1 VHPIESFDRWLSIL
15 CISLALAS
23 VARKLARIV
32 VLTRPRGGFSG
43 VQRDRAFG
51 QRSALEMALRWGGS
65 VTAHL
70 VARVHQALPPT
81 TAWTERRAAAQL
93 RLLAWAGCPLGMS
106 VHEAWFL
113 WGVFTLLGAL
123 TGSLLGH
130 WLDAWLWFSPCLCL
144 GALVLP
150 LRLRAL
156 VAERLF
162 QLKHEFP
169 AVIDLTALAMNAGSD
184 LPAALG
190 KIAARKSGVVAD
202 ELKQFLTALDLGI
215 TRQSALLALESRCPV
230 DEVRDVVRAILL
242 AEKKGS
248 SVVEA
253 LVQQAR
259 TSRQRR
265 SVRAEESAAKA
276 GVLLILPMMLL
287 VGCVLILLVGP
298 LVCKAQL
305 F

>member
-1 VHPIESFDRWLSIL
+1 MHPLEFFDRWLGMLGS
-15 CISLALAS
+15 SWALAS
-23 VARKLARIV
+23 LVQQLAQIP
-32 VLTRPRGGFSG
+32 VLARPRGGFPG
-43 VQRDRAFG
+43 VQRERAFA
-51 QRSALEMALRWGGS
+51 QRSRAELALRWGGS
-65 VTAHL
+65 VMAHL
-70 VARVHQALPPT
+70 LQRVNHVFPRVA
-81 TAWTERRAAAQL
+81 AWTERQSVAQL
-93 RLLAWAGCPLGMS
+93 RVLAWAGCPLGMS

-113 WGVFTLLGAL
+113 WAVFTLLGVMVGL
-123 TGSLLGH
+123 FLGH
-130 WLDAWLWFSPCLCL
+130 SLDLWLWFSPCLCL

-156 VAERLF
+156 AAERFL

-169 AVIDLTALAMNAGSD
+169 AIIDLTALAMNAGSD

-202 ELKQFLTALDLGI
+202 ELNQLLTALELGV
-215 TRQSALLALESRCPV
+215 TRQSALLALENRCPV
-230 DEVRDVVRAILL
+230 DEVRDVVRAIVL
-242 AEKKGS
+242 AEQKGS

-259 TSRQRR
+259 SSRQRR
-265 SVRAEESAAKA
+265 SVKAEESAAKA
-276 GVLLILPMMLL
+276 GVLLMLPMMLL

-298 LVCKAQL
+298 LVIEAQR